1 MAPAETAAD
10 FPFSFLFNTER
21 LSRMEQYETNGG
33 LGVAAMIDTLISST
47 WKAPRQTGMEKLI
60 QQQTEQVLLTYLLAT
75 SINENAS
82 FQVRADAKKALSD
95 LKNFIEVKKKTA
107 KDPSYAAHLLLATDR
122 MGKPEDAKPTL
133 HKEIP
138 PGAPIG
144 CDME

>member
-1 MAPAETAAD
+1 M
-10 FPFSFLFNTER
+10 
-21 LSRMEQYETNGG
+21 
-33 LGVAAMIDTLISST
+33 
-47 WKAPRQTGMEKLI
+47 
-60 QQQTEQVLLTYLLAT
+60 LLTYLLAT

-95 LKNFIEVKKKTA
+95 LKNFIEVKKKAT
-107 KDPSYAAHLLLATDR
+107 KDPFYVAHLLLATDR